1 VVEMKFIQAIRA
13 QEKVEEMFKPK
24 AIGVPLNSKQ
34 EIDDHQV
41 KVIREMLS
49 QNKKMAHIAR
59 EVGLKPNT
67 IYNFVNRSGLFDRK
81 FKTLR

>member
-1 VVEMKFIQAIRA
+1 MKFIQAIRA
-13 QEKVEEMFKPK
+13 QEKVERMFKPK
-24 AIGVPLNSKQ
+24 TSGVPLNSKQ

-41 KVIREMLS
+41 CMIRKMLS
-49 QNKKMAHIAR
+49 RNEKLAHIAR